1 MIPNLRAEAFTSSS
15 PNVSL
20 IRRHQ
25 VAKRQGSLP
34 LEVQVLIEVPGH
46 CVENG
51 AASRDGLFCRSLFGG
66 DGREVSDVVSAG
78 EAGVGAVP

>member
-1 MIPNLRAEAFTSSS
+1 MIDGRYE
-15 PNVSL
+15 
-20 IRRHQ
+20 

-66 DGREVSDVVSAG
+66 DGREVSDVVSAR